1 MVTAMSGTEADE
13 QAAARAG
20 EAGVAEAGP
29 AAGAGGPA
37 VGTGGPAAQA
47 DGGPGRPAGAGR
59 GAAAADRAAGGHR
72 RGRGRWV
79 AAGVVAVLAVAAA
92 GGALAAGAFRGAS
105 QPAAGASSGYR
116 TGTAAVTRQS
126 LTSQTQENATLG
138 DAGTWSVTVPSGGS
152 SSSAASSSASASS
165 ASGSGT
171 FTWLPQ
177 IGQVIRQGQRIY
189 ALSGSPVVLLYG
201 SVPAYRD
208 LSEGVTG
215 ADVTEL
221 NRALVA
227 LGYATRAALGPRSG
241 WDYYSAGTAYAVEL
255 LQARLGLTVTGTL
268 PLGQAVFLPG
278 RALITGLGTSTVLG
292 GPATAG
298 AVVLTATSTTPVVT
312 IQLDPAM
319 QSEVKNGD
327 PVSITLPDGRT
338 TPGVVT
344 QVGRVATSP
353 SSSSS
358 ASGNSSGSA
367 GSPGGSSN
375 SSAGGSGA
383 TITVLASLTHP
394 AAAGK
399 LNQAAVTVTITTG
412 SAPNALTVP
421 VTALL
426 AQTGGGYAVEVTGPG
441 GHHLVRVTPGMF
453 DDAAGL
459 VQVSGNLT
467 PGQHVVVPGL

>member
-1 MVTAMSGTEADE
+1 MSGTEADE

-20 EAGVAEAGP
+20 EAGVADA
-29 AAGAGGPA
+29 GPA
-37 VGTGGPAAQA
+37 VGAGDPAAQA

-59 GAAAADRAAGGHR
+59 GAAADQGAAAGQAAAGRAAGGHR
-72 RGRGRWV
+72 PGRGRWV

-208 LSEGVTG
+208 LSEGATG

-241 WDYYSAGTAYAVEL
+241 WDYYSAGTVYAVEL

-319 QSEVKNGD
+319 QSEVKDGD

-375 SSAGGSGA
+375 TSAGGLGA

-394 AAAGK
+394 GAAGK

>member
-1 MVTAMSGTEADE
+1 MSGTEADE

-20 EAGVAEAGP
+20 EAGAAEARP
-29 AAGAGGPA
+29 AAGAGGPDVEA
-37 VGTGGPAAQA
+37 GGPAAQPG
-47 DGGPGRPAGAGR
+47 GGPGRPAAADR
-59 GAAAADRAAGGHR
+59 GAAADRAAGGHR

-92 GGALAAGAFRGAS
+92 GGALAAGAFRGTS
-105 QPAAGASSGYR
+105 RPAAEASSGYR

-165 ASGSGT
+165 AGSGT

-201 SVPAYRD
+201 SVPAYRE

-227 LGYATRAALGPRSG
+227 LGYATRAALGPRSD
-241 WDYYSAGTAYAVEL
+241 WNYYSAGTAYAVEL
-255 LQARLGLTVTGTL
+255 LQAKLGLTVTGSL

-319 QSEVKNGD
+319 QSEVKDGD

-344 QVGRVATSP
+344 QVGRVATS

-358 ASGNSSGSA
+358 GSSGGSA

-421 VTALL
+421 VSALL
-426 AQTGGGYAVEVTGPG
+426 AQPGGYAVEVTGPG
-441 GHHLVRVTPGMF
+441 GHHLVKVTPGMF